1 MVSLLEI
8 DPKEEIELE
17 RKPDLQ
23 STGFICLYNAR
34 GGNVAFKVKTTK
46 PDFYIVRPNQ
56 GILAP
61 GKIEKVQVTLK
72 ALPKEMTKSSHR
84 FCVVQC
90 KTNLKPG
97 EEDRLGDFWLQSNLS
112 ITQKVLK
119 TRLIIRELSPEA
131 APVAPVPAPKR
142 PPRRLRALQTPET
155 PQYRDL
161 QRIVLTQNSELA
173 GLTKQ
178 VEELRVTLRRKDEE
192 EALAAEA
199 PRQGWDAL
207 HVLAAIL
214 VGLILGLVAFR

>member
-1 MVSLLEI
+1 MASLLEF

-17 RKPDLQ
+17 RKPGL
-23 STGFICLYNAR
+23 SPTGCICLCNAK

-56 GILAP
+56 GILTP
-61 GKIEKVQVTLK
+61 GKIETVQITLK
-72 ALPKEMTKSSHR
+72 VLPKEIAEVSHR
-84 FCVVQC
+84 FCIVQC
-90 KTNLKPG
+90 KTDLKPG
-97 EEDRLGDFWLQSNLS
+97 DEESLSDFWLKSNLS

-119 TRLIIRELSPEA
+119 TRLIEKKQPETV
-131 APVAPVPAPKR
+131 PVVPPPARKR
-142 PPRRLRALQTPET
+142 SPRRLRALQTPET

-161 QRIVLTQNSELA
+161 QRIVLTQKSELA

-178 VEELRVTLRRKDEE
+178 AEEVRATMKRKDEE

-199 PRQGWDAL
+199 PRQDWGAL

-214 VGLILGLVAFR
+214 VGLISGLVAFR